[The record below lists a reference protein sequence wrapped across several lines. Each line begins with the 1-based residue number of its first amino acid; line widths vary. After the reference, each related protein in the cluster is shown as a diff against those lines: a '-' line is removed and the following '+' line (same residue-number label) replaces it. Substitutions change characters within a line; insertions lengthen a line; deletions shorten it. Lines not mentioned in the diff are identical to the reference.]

1 MLHSFTE
8 TLQALIQT
16 NPFQDGSSHRPTP
29 QRPHP
34 RPQRQPAPAHR
45 RSSPQLYRQ
54 CGAARSR
61 PALSHAAPRSRDGA
75 MTRAGGWS
83 STAPA
88 RATKP
93 PPRRFQMRSGLF
105 PPVYPG
111 PRLASAGPASCLAPR
126 QKGRR
131 GRGRQGPRH
140 RFLTHVVKSPSGV
153 PNCVCADAPR
163 RSADLRRCRT
173 VCRLAGV
180 ATGMRRA
187 RALRPGPDPPAAF
200 SGGPSAARPGSR
212 WATELRGCG
221 RSTRCSSS
229 GQSRLRQ
236 RAASHSEDSDS
247 SPRDGPGRSPG
258 TQSGPKRPRR
268 GVQRRRSPFAPT
280 CRNRGRSGNLPAGT
294 VVSGRGTVAAPPLS
308 GRTSRLPC
316 RVSGEAVMAEIRAD
330 SSFRV
335 APGIGAQAAT

>member
-1 MLHSFTE
+1 MMLHSFTE

-111 PRLASAGPASCLAPR
+111 PRLASAGPASSRL
-126 QKGRR
+126 GRR
-131 GRGRQGPRH
+131 G
-140 RFLTHVVKSPSGV
+140 
-153 PNCVCADAPR
+153 
-163 RSADLRRCRT
+163 
-173 VCRLAGV
+173 AGGGG
-180 ATGMRRA
+180 AGA
-187 RALRPGPDPPAAF
+187 RDTAF
-200 SGGPSAARPGSR
+200 S
-212 WATELRGCG
+212 
-221 RSTRCSSS
+221 
-229 GQSRLRQ
+229 
-236 RAASHSEDSDS
+236 
-247 SPRDGPGRSPG
+247 
-258 TQSGPKRPRR
+258 
-268 GVQRRRSPFAPT
+268 
-280 CRNRGRSGNLPAGT
+280 
-294 VVSGRGTVAAPPLS
+294 
-308 GRTSRLPC
+308 RT
-316 RVSGEAVMAEIRAD
+316 
-330 SSFRV
+330 
-335 APGIGAQAAT
+335 

>member
-1 MLHSFTE
+1 MRRSPQPARSVPCCPSLPRWRNDSSGRVVLDGASARNE
-8 TLQALIQT
+8 AAPA
-16 NPFQDGSSHRPTP
+16 PFPDA
-29 QRPHP
+29 QRPLPTSLP
-34 RPQRQPAPAHR
+34 RPQA
-45 RSSPQLYRQ
+45 
-54 CGAARSR
+54 G
-61 PALSHAAPRSRDGA
+61 LS
-75 MTRAGGWS
+75 
-83 STAPA
+83 
-88 RATKP
+88 
-93 PPRRFQMRSGLF
+93 
-105 PPVYPG
+105 G
-111 PRLASAGPASCLAPR
+111 PRVLAPR
-126 QKGRR
+126 QEGRR
-131 GRGRQGPRH
+131 GRGRRGPRH

-153 PNCVCADAPR
+153 PSCVCADAPR

-212 WATELRGCG
+212 WATLLQGCG

-335 APGIGAQAAT
+335 GPGIGAKAAT

>member
-1 MLHSFTE
+1 MMLHSFTE

-111 PRLASAGPASCLAPR
+111 PRLASAGPASCLAAR

-131 GRGRQGPRH
+131 GGAGGPGL
-140 RFLTHVVKSPSGV
+140 RFLTHIVKSPSGV
-153 PNCVCADAPR
+153 PSCVCADAPR
-163 RSADLRRCRT
+163 RSADLRRCRS
-173 VCRLAGV
+173 VALPVLPQECAG
-180 ATGMRRA
+180 RA
-187 RALRPGPDPPAAF
+187 RCGQAQIRPLPFPA
-200 SGGPSAARPGSR
+200 GQRR
-212 WATELRGCG
+212 
-221 RSTRCSSS
+221 
-229 GQSRLRQ
+229 QSRQ
-236 RAASHSEDSDS
+236 
-247 SPRDGPGRSPG
+247 
-258 TQSGPKRPRR
+258 
-268 GVQRRRSPFAPT
+268 
-280 CRNRGRSGNLPAGT
+280 
-294 VVSGRGTVAAPPLS
+294 PLS
-308 GRTSRLPC
+308 N
-316 RVSGEAVMAEIRAD
+316 RAPWV
-330 SSFRV
+330 R
-335 APGIGAQAAT
+335 PPHPLQQQA